1 MLNAEEDFK
10 RLVEQHIYTFYIYIY
25 SPSFAV
31 NIVLQNLQKQK
42 KVWSQTPT
50 PMSQLSEENSMDAVI
65 KEFDF
70 FSANHQDNKDAPSNV
85 DVSACFL
92 TLEIIDLITPHPI
105 N

>member
-1 MLNAEEDFK
+1 LLNAGEDFK
-10 RLVEQHIYTFYIYIY
+10 RLVEQHIYTFYIY

-31 NIVLQNLQKQK
+31 NIVLQNLQK
-42 KVWSQTPT
+42 SLISNSNPYEPT
-50 PMSQLSEENSMDAVI
+50 SVENSMDAVENSMDAVI

-92 TLEIIDLITPHPI
+92 TLGIIDLVTH
-105 N
+105 